1 MKSSQVYAKHKNA
14 RISPKK
20 VAPVMDLI
28 RGKDLK
34 EAKIVLALDLTKASD
49 LIAKVLNSAEANARN
64 NLDLKAADLYISEA
78 RVDGG
83 RTMKRGR
90 IVARSRFS
98 PILKRTSHII
108 LGLSEKEAA
117 VKERAVKE
125 KKAKQEAK
133 EAKEVKPVVKNAKEE
148 KGKKN
153 EPKKTKN
160 KKPVKS
166 KKVKAE
172 DK

>member
-1 MKSSQVYAKHKNA
+1 MKISQVYAKHKSA

-34 EAKIVLALDLTKASD
+34 EAKIILALDLTKASD

-64 NLDLKAADLYISEA
+64 NLDLKAVDLYISEA
-78 RVDGG
+78 KVDGG

-90 IVARSRFS
+90 IIARSRLN
-98 PILKRTSHII
+98 PILKRTSHIT
-108 LGLSEKEAA
+108 LGLSEKEAV
-117 VKERAVKE
+117 VKERALKE

-133 EAKEVKPVVKNAKEE
+133 EVKPAVKNAKEE
-148 KGKKN
+148 KGKKSA
-153 EPKKTKN
+153 PKKTGN

-166 KKVKAE
+166 KKVKSE
-172 DK
+172 EK